1 MIPKVATEA
10 FHWIVGITAH
20 IIYLISHSLHETN
33 LDHSQCQHFVFEGK
47 TKAEIHLTL
56 VLNMFTSFMVQES
69 ALPMTGMML
78 TFLWIFFITST
89 SRGFRP
95 WPVGAMK

>member
-1 MIPKVATEA
+1 MRP
-10 FHWIVGITAH
+10 
-20 IIYLISHSLHETN
+20 TN
-33 LDHSQCQHFVFEGK
+33 LDHSK
-47 TKAEIHLTL
+47 TDILYVKEKIKQGLTL

>member
-1 MIPKVATEA
+1 MKEKIKQG
-10 FHWIVGITAH
+10 F
-20 IIYLISHSLHETN
+20 
-33 LDHSQCQHFVFEGK
+33 
-47 TKAEIHLTL
+47 TL

-89 SRGFRP
+89 SSGLRP
-95 WPVGAMK
+95 CPVGAMK

>member
-1 MIPKVATEA
+1 MRP
-10 FHWIVGITAH
+10 
-20 IIYLISHSLHETN
+20 TN
-33 LDHSQCQHFVFEGK
+33 LDHSK
-47 TKAEIHLTL
+47 TDILYLKEKIKQGLTL

-89 SRGFRP
+89 SSGFRP

>member
-1 MIPKVATEA
+1 MRP
-10 FHWIVGITAH
+10 
-20 IIYLISHSLHETN
+20 TN
-33 LDHSQCQHFVFEGK
+33 LDHSK
-47 TKAEIHLTL
+47 TDILYLKEKIKQGLTL